1 MSTVLTLRKGQK
13 DLMKD
18 LMEGIVEDLMKDLKE
33 DFMEGIM
40 EDLDHKNQ
48 GQDLIIA
55 GIVMGCVL
63 VPTDHRHMKS
73 TMKRTSTMKSRIAT
87 TTSHVST
94 NISTGTTMTIMA
106 TKKRITLT
114 KTHLPI
120 TKGTRCPVLRSS
132 TTPPG
137 EGTSQQISATWI
149 TTTLTWAS
157 METWSWRAGML
168 LTSSLKGTRRGS
180 RDKVK
185 QTSVLPLVLLAMTRG
200 RHRRSPFK
208 QDLLI
213 SLNLKR
219 SNLIN
224 SSTIAR
230 EKALMISS
238 SSQSLAP
245 QQLMAS
251 ATRFTT
257 TQWTRGIAG
266 KVADFLRDFRL
277 RAATR
282 TAEEAVTQEVFLV
295 PRISFNLQSPQI
307 LTTMTSMEGR
317 VPRTLLKSKQALD
330 RSTTGPQDTVHRGK
344 VVPLGWDVV
353 LQDLVPCSLVREAHI
368 GVDHQEG
375 GTGSTGISS
384 VGGRGDHHPYDLGFK
399 IFVVSLALVV
409 TKYITLSM
417 LPNKLINTVFFGLT
431 GGGAADDPHNSWFP

>member
-18 LMEGIVEDLMKDLKE
+18 LMEGIVEDLMKDLME
-33 DFMEGIM
+33 DLMEGIV

-48 GQDLIIA
+48 SMDLIIA
-55 GIVMGCVL
+55 GTVMGCVL

-94 NISTGTTMTIMA
+94 NILTDTTMTIMEL
-106 TKKRITLT
+106 KKRITLT
-114 KTHLPI
+114 KKTHLPI

-132 TTPPG
+132 TTPRG

-238 SSQSLAP
+238 SSQSLVP
-245 QQLMAS
+245 HLLMAS

-266 KVADFLRDFRL
+266 KVADSLRDFHL
-277 RAATR
+277 LAATR

-307 LTTMTSMEGR
+307 QTTMTSMEGR

-330 RSTTGPQDTVHRGK
+330 RSTTVPQDTVHTGK
-344 VVPLGWDVV
+344 VVPLGWDMG
-353 LQDLVPCSLVREAHI
+353 LQDLVPCFLVREAHI

-417 LPNKLINTVFFGLT
+417 LPNKLTVFFGLT
-431 GGGAADDPHNSWFP
+431 GGGAADNPHNSWFP